1 MTLTEESTSRYAQV
15 RVGNETLRVHY
26 HDAGSGPAVVFLHGA
41 GAGAGGWSNFSRN
54 LPAFVDA
61 GFRVIALDFPGFHK
75 SDPIVATSSRTALNA
90 EAVNGVLESLGIER
104 AHLVGNS
111 LGGASAMAF
120 ALNFPQR
127 LDRMVL
133 MGPGSLGP
141 SLFQALPMEGI
152 KLLMQLYR
160 EPTRENLDRML
171 KVFVFDPSMLT
182 ADLVERRYEAMV
194 GSPTH
199 LANFVT
205 SFQNNP
211 GTLIED
217 LSHRLPEI
225 QNPTLVVWG
234 RDDRFVPLDY
244 GLRLVWSLPRADLQV
259 FSRCGH
265 WAQWEHAEKFNET
278 VIAFLSRD

>member
-1 MTLTEESTSRYAQV
+1 MTITEDSTSRYAQV
-15 RVGNETLRVHY
+15 RVGDDNLRIHY

-54 LPAFVDA
+54 LPAFVEA
-61 GFRVIALDFPGFHK
+61 GFRVIAMDFPGFNK
-75 SDPIVATSSRTALNA
+75 SDPFLPTTSRTALNA
-90 EAVNGVLESLGIER
+90 QAVNGLLACLEIER

-111 LGGASAMAF
+111 LGGATALAF
-120 ALNFPQR
+120 ALNHPDR
-127 LDRMVL
+127 LDRLVL

-152 KLLMQLYR
+152 KLLLQLYR

-171 KVFVFDPSMLT
+171 KVFVYDPSMLT
-182 ADLVERRYEAMV
+182 PELVERRYEGMV
-194 GSPTH
+194 SSPTH
-199 LANFVT
+199 LSNFVT

-217 LSHRLPEI
+217 LSPRLAEI
-225 QNPTLVVWG
+225 QNQTLVVWG

-244 GLRLVWSLPRADLQV
+244 GLRLVWSLPRADLQI

-265 WAQWEHAEKFNET
+265 WAQWEHAEKFNSM
-278 VIAFLSRD
+278 VLDFLKR